1 MKTSRRA
8 ILMGGMC
15 ATASALCPAASPRQT
30 PQPAPARRNI
40 RLGVSTYSYW
50 HFKTEKYP
58 IEKVI
63 DDAARLG
70 FDGVE
75 ILHRQMAEESQAY
88 LNKLKRAAFVK
99 GLDLM
104 MLSIHQD
111 FISPDQAE
119 RRKHIEHT
127 KRCIDLAHQMGIPCV
142 RLNSG
147 RWKTIKSFDELM
159 KAKGI
164 EPPLPGYTKD
174 DAIKWC
180 VDSIAECLPAAEK
193 AGVMLALENHWG
205 LTTYPEDLLRIF
217 KAIESPWLGI
227 NLDTGNFVGDP
238 YPQFEKLAPYANIVQ
253 AKTYFGGG
261 EWYTL
266 DLDYPRLATIL
277 RRVNFSGYVSLEME
291 GKEAPSSAVPKSLK
305 ILREAFAA

>member
-1 MKTSRRA
+1 
-8 ILMGGMC
+8 MGGMC

-127 KRCIDLAHQMGIPCV
+127 KRC
-142 RLNSG
+142 
-147 RWKTIKSFDELM
+147 
-159 KAKGI
+159 
-164 EPPLPGYTKD
+164 
-174 DAIKWC
+174 
-180 VDSIAECLPAAEK
+180 
-193 AGVMLALENHWG
+193 
-205 LTTYPEDLLRIF
+205 
-217 KAIESPWLGI
+217 
-227 NLDTGNFVGDP
+227 
-238 YPQFEKLAPYANIVQ
+238 
-253 AKTYFGGG
+253 
-261 EWYTL
+261 
-266 DLDYPRLATIL
+266 
-277 RRVNFSGYVSLEME
+277 
-291 GKEAPSSAVPKSLK
+291 
-305 ILREAFAA
+305 